1 MGFKTPPSL
10 ASSPPPHRLPGPIKC
25 TPASASPHRT
35 RCSPPSLFSASLV
48 ARHQAPPPQSPPLH
62 RRLHP
67 AIASVTKARGKN
79 RQDPLYL
86 FPQPRRAPCPCII
99 DEPALRRSSGGIL
112 SSGPPW
118 TEAPPGLRVVDPVHQ
133 LFLLK
138 NNSIS
143 YKF

>member
-1 MGFKTPPSL
+1 MGIKTPPSL

-48 ARHQAPPPQSPPLH
+48 ARHRATPPQSPPLH
-62 RRLHP
+62 RWPHP

-86 FPQPRRAPCPCII
+86 FSAAAASSVPLHHRRARTPVKLRWHSVLGSTVDQSAARSTGCGPSP
-99 DEPALRRSSGGIL
+99 PA
-112 SSGPPW
+112 
-118 TEAPPGLRVVDPVHQ
+118 
-133 LFLLK
+133 FLVEKQFYFL
-138 NNSIS
+138 
-143 YKF
+143 